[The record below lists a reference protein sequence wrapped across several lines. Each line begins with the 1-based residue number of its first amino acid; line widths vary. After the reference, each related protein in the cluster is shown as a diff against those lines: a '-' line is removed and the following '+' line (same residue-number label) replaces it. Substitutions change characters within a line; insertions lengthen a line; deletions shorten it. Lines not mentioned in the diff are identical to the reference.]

1 MRNTAFAVPFC
12 VLAFISIAQ
21 QPSMPNQST
30 RQNAVPERGDHVM
43 GFSHDATT
51 HHFHLLKDG
60 GEIVVTANDPMD
72 KTSIKEIWTHLNH
85 IVGMFSNGNLDAPM
99 LIHGTNPPGVATMT
113 RLKSDIRYSVS
124 EVPNGAMIRIKT
136 SNPETTDAVHAFLL
150 FQIVDHKTGDAPTIG
165 S

>member
-1 MRNTAFAVPFC
+1 MTGSTRVPRVYFLRIASNMRNTAFAVPFC

-60 GEIVVTANDPMD
+60 GEIVVTANDSND
-72 KTSIKEIWTHLNH
+72 KKSIEQIRAHLNH
-85 IVGMFSNGNLDAPM
+85 IVEMFSKGNFNAPM
-99 LIHGTNPPGVATMT
+99 
-113 RLKSDIRYSVS
+113 R
-124 EVPNGAMIRIKT
+124 
-136 SNPETTDAVHAFLL
+136 
-150 FQIVDHKTGDAPTIG
+150 
-165 S
+165 

>member
-1 MRNTAFAVPFC
+1 
-12 VLAFISIAQ
+12 
-21 QPSMPNQST
+21 
-30 RQNAVPERGDHVM
+30 
-43 GFSHDATT
+43 
-51 HHFHLLKDG
+51 
-60 GEIVVTANDPMD
+60 
-72 KTSIKEIWTHLNH
+72 
-85 IVGMFSNGNLDAPM
+85 MFSNGNLDAPM

-136 SNPETTDAVHAFLL
+136 SNPETTDAVDAFLL